1 MSMVQRVQMGHC
13 HFLVSWKK
21 VSRQVKPEWAR
32 QCSYVREF
40 QKEDCIRPRKIHEV
54 GRKCLGRN
62 REQTCNHLVEP
73 ISGATG
79 IILVKGRFLHSG
91 YSTNI
96 CSVFFDS
103 LLHILR
109 MQLVHTVCILFIS
122 FVGSLPVFASSWWEL
137 ICPEIGKGRRIKLRA
152 CVCVRVR
159 ALTIWPRRGHGR
171 NSSLLSSQSQNF
183 PECSQFHL

>member
-1 MSMVQRVQMGHC
+1 MVQRVRMGHC
-13 HFLVSWKK
+13 HFLVSWNK

-40 QKEDCIRPRKIHEV
+40 QKEGCIRPRKSHEV
-54 GRKCLGRN
+54 GRECLGRN
-62 REQTCNHLVEP
+62 RDQTCNHLVEP
-73 ISGATG
+73 ISGAPG

-91 YSTNI
+91 YLVNI

-109 MQLVHTVCILFIS
+109 MQLVRAVCILFIS
-122 FVGSLPVFASSWWEL
+122 FVGSLPLFASSRWEL
-137 ICPEIGKGRRIKLRA
+137 MCPEIGKERRLQGV
-152 CVCVRVR
+152 CVCVCMH

-183 PECSQFHL
+183 SECS